1 MNDNIELNEGHAIE
15 ALDRAC
21 VAMEHF
27 YIFVAEHPYIEQNEK
42 LKELAE
48 KVSNTMY
55 EMYNAVSME
64 CNKDENMV
72 KREIL

>member
-1 MNDNIELNEGHAIE
+1 MNDKIELNEGHALE

-27 YIFVAEHPYIEQNEK
+27 NIFVAEHPYIEQNEK

-48 KVSNTMY
+48 KVSNIMY

-64 CNKDENMV
+64 CIQNEDMG
-72 KREIL
+72 KR